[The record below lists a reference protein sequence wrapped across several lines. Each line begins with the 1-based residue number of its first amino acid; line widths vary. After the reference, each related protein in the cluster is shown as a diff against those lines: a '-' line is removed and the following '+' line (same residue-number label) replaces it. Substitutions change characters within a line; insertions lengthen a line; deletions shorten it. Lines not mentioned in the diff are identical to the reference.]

1 MNYRLDAG
9 ASRGGF
15 EAPSCPALSV
25 GCLAA
30 FWSAAAGSPEDT
42 GAKDIWANDTWAE
55 ARTLLAS
62 RLAVVSAHIMC
73 LVMTIFVVRCPKQIT
88 ASAARQFQRNPGYH
102 DLARE
107 PNG

>member
-1 MNYRLDAG
+1 MALRGIKHRIVTLSSLNYRLDAG

-42 GAKDIWANDTWAE
+42 WAKETCAKDIWAKDT
-55 ARTLLAS
+55 
-62 RLAVVSAHIMC
+62 
-73 LVMTIFVVRCPKQIT
+73 
-88 ASAARQFQRNPGYH
+88 
-102 DLARE
+102 
-107 PNG
+107 

>member
-1 MNYRLDAG
+1 MALRGIKHRIVTLSSMNYRLDAG

-42 GAKDIWANDTWAE
+42 CARDTWATLIWAE
-55 ARTLLAS
+55 AKALPAS
-62 RLAVVSAHIMC
+62 KLAVISVHIMC
-73 LVMTIFVVRCPKQIT
+73 LVMTVFVVV
-88 ASAARQFQRNPGYH
+88 A
-102 DLARE
+102 
-107 PNG
+107 PNK